1 MLNFGKISSISD
13 LHLILKL
20 FFQIQQMLDYP
31 AFFVEFGEHDF
42 ILNSYLK
49 PKLNIKP
56 DTFDLFLQTTEPFVL
71 LADGGPG
78 LTDIARVLQG
88 SESRDEDLATLL
100 RAQLLFW
107 MLAATDGHAK
117 NFSIRLLQQGRYR
130 LMPLYDVL
138 SAWPVTG
145 SRQNRIHPKKLKL
158 AMALRGESKHYRVE
172 EITRRHFNATA
183 RRCGLGAG
191 MESVIDDI
199 IAGTPW

>member
-1 MLNFGKISSISD
+1 M
-13 LHLILKL
+13 
-20 FFQIQQMLDYP
+20 
-31 AFFVEFGEHDF
+31 
-42 ILNSYLK
+42 
-49 PKLNIKP
+49 
-56 DTFDLFLQTTEPFVL
+56 
-71 LADGGPG
+71 
-78 LTDIARVLQG
+78 LQG

-145 SRQNRIHPKKLKL
+145 SRQNQIHPKKLKL

-191 MESVIDDI
+191 MESIIDDI
-199 IAGTPW
+199 ITRTPSVIESVGASLPKGFPAKLFSSVTTALQKAAQRFEGMARG